1 MTKKNKKLVIIT
13 GLSGSGKTY
22 TLHTL
27 EDIGYYCIDNL
38 PVELIPTFLNLIN
51 RTKAGIRKIAIICDI
66 REKRFL
72 KNFEATYSELSSEK
86 IDLKLLF
93 MEANDP
99 VLLRRYSETRR
110 PHPLRDESA
119 LSAMIEKERKMLA
132 GIRSMADMI
141 IDTSEFN
148 VHQLKSHIVK
158 KFANEEGEEENFAIN
173 IISFGYKHGLPQDM
187 DMLLDV
193 RFLPNPYF
201 QANLKDLSGLDR
213 AVYDFVKNNTQYK
226 EFFLKLKKLLL
237 FLIPQYQDEGKVYF
251 NIAFGCTGGRHRS
264 VAVSQEVYKLLVAKG
279 YTVFINHRDV
289 NLHG

>member
-119 LSAMIEKERKMLA
+119 LSAMIEKERKML
-132 GIRSMADMI
+132 GVIRSMADMI

-148 VHQLKSHIVK
+148 VHQLKSYIVK

-201 QANLKDLSGLDR
+201 QDNLKDLSGLDR
-213 AVYDFVKNNTQYK
+213 AVYDFVKNNPQYK